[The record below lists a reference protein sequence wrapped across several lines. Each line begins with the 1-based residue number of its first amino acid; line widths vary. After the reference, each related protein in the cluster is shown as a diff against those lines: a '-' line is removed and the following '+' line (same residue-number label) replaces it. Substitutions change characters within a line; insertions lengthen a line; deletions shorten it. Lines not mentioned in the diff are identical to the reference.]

1 MVDRTNLL
9 RTNSLIISNYS
20 LIIDLTHAW
29 VNYETL
35 LQRCFVGYAVVGEK
49 PKDEDSDEKI
59 EPEKEEKN
67 DEPEL
72 DKETIKQITMF
83 PAPEGHQISSGTKK
97 YLLNNEDD

>member
-1 MVDRTNLL
+1 M
-9 RTNSLIISNYS
+9 
-20 LIIDLTHAW
+20 THAW

-35 LQRCFVGYAVVGEK
+35 LQRCFVGYAVFGEK
-49 PKDEDSDEKI
+49 PKDEEGTEEKI
-59 EPEKEEKN
+59 EQKEEKN

-97 YLLNNEDD
+97 NLLNDEDD